1 MVIAVLCGIV
11 SVAFPHAQQ
20 RPDRSK
26 PPALDPAPSLNLP
39 PIQKRMLSNG
49 LPVWVVEAHKVPLVQ
64 VNLVVMAGSGDDPAG
79 KFGVA
84 NLTAAMLDEGA
95 GSRSSLEIADA
106 MDYLGA
112 ELGTTS
118 SSDASAIRLNVPV
131 ARLRD
136 ALPIMADVAIRPT
149 FPGSDLERLRQE
161 RLTALLQARDDPAQI
176 VPFAFQRAVFGTT
189 HRYGTGQAGTEAT
202 IKAFTAQDL
211 KTFHDGMYQPSN
223 ATLIVAGDITAD
235 GVMPLLEPQFG
246 AWKAGAPVRRTPVP
260 MASQPTQAQVTIVD
274 VPKAAQSQIRI
285 GWVGVPR
292 STPDYFSLEVLNTIL
307 GGSFTSRLNQNLRE
321 EHGYAYGASSR
332 FDMRLSAGPFMAA
345 AGVQTDKT
353 AESLQEFFKELNGIQ
368 MPVSSEE
375 LTKAKNY
382 VALSFPSGFETIDD
396 LAAHL
401 EELVVYKLPD
411 DYFERYV
418 ANIQAVTAAAVQKAA
433 ATYIQPKKFAIV
445 VVGDRSVIEP
455 KIRALNLGPIRV
467 LTVDQVVIVTLSV
480 PLAALL
486 DYSDH
491 ERRKWREWISADPR
505 RLTLTVQPGGRFPNV
520 AALLDHLFLV

>member
-1 MVIAVLCGIV
+1 VSRSRTTLSIVGVLCAVLV
-11 SVAFPHAQQ
+11 SLLHAQE

-26 PPALDPAPSLNLP
+26 PPVPGPAPSLTLP
-39 PIQKRMLSNG
+39 PVQKRTLSNG

-84 NLTAAMLDEGA
+84 SLTAAMLDEGA
-95 GSRSSLEIADA
+95 GTRSSLEIADA
-106 MDYLGA
+106 VDYLGA
-112 ELGTTS
+112 ELVTTS
-118 SSDASAIRLNVPV
+118 SSDASAIRVNVPV
-131 ARLRD
+131 ARLRE
-136 ALPIMADVAIRPT
+136 ALPIMADVALRPT
-149 FPGSDLERLRQE
+149 FPAQDLERLRQE
-161 RLTALLQARDDPAQI
+161 RLTALLQVRDDPAQI
-176 VPFAFQRAVFGTT
+176 IPFAFQRVVFGPT

-202 IKAFTAQDL
+202 LKAFTSKDL
-211 KTFHDGMYQPSN
+211 ESFHDSMYRPSN
-223 ATLIVAGDITAD
+223 ATMIVAGDTTAD
-235 GVMPLLEPQFG
+235 AVIPLLEAQFG
-246 AWKAGAPVRRTPVP
+246 AWKGTSPVRRTPVP
-260 MASQPTQAQVTIVD
+260 TAPQSTQAQVTLVD
-274 VPKAAQSQIRI
+274 VPRAAQSQIRI

-292 STPDYFSLEVLNTIL
+292 STPDYFTLQVLNTIL

-353 AESLQEFFKELNGIQ
+353 AESLQEFVKELNRIQ
-368 MPVSSEE
+368 MPVDADE

-382 VALSFPSGFETIDD
+382 VALSFPSEFESIDD

-411 DYFERYV
+411 DYFQRYV

-433 ATYIQPKKFAIV
+433 ATYIQPRKFSIV
-445 VVGDRSVIEP
+445 VVGDRAVIEP

-467 LTVDQVVIVTLSV
+467 LTVDQVVGS
-480 PLAALL
+480 
-486 DYSDH
+486 
-491 ERRKWREWISADPR
+491 
-505 RLTLTVQPGGRFPNV
+505 
-520 AALLDHLFLV
+520 